1 MNPTQYPVVLLH
13 GLACD
18 AYLWETPKEHLE
30 RAGFE
35 IYQPLMRN
43 QDSISKMA
51 EFVLE
56 EVEGEFILGG
66 LSMGGYV
73 SFEIWRQA
81 PERVKAMI
89 LCDTRHRLD
98 NPDRAKA
105 REQTMRL
112 VEKEKFN
119 QMAKLFHGMLTTPD
133 YLHDV
138 EKSEN
143 VMSMI
148 YRTSPE
154 EYLRQQTAIFNRPDS
169 TETLATIY
177 CPTLILSGELDQ
189 ITPPAVHQEMA
200 SKISGA
206 QLEIIS
212 GAGHL
217 STLEAGDKVGS
228 LICNWILGLA
238 E

>member
-1 MNPTQYPVVLLH
+1 MNPEQYPVVLLH

-18 AYLWETPKEHLE
+18 PYLWETTEGHLQ

-35 IYQPLMRN
+35 AHQPLVRN
-43 QDSISKMA
+43 QDSIAKMA

-81 PERVKAMI
+81 PERVKALI
-89 LCDTRHRLD
+89 LCDTKHRLD
-98 NPDRAKA
+98 TPERVKA

-112 VEKEKFN
+112 VEKGKFD
-119 QMAKLFHGMLTTPD
+119 QMASLFHGMLTAPD
-133 YLHDV
+133 YLNDV
-138 EKSEN
+138 QKSEKL
-143 VMSMI
+143 MAMI

-169 TETLATIY
+169 TETLATID
-177 CPTLILSGELDQ
+177 CPTLILCGELDQ
-189 ITPPAVHQEMA
+189 ITTPAIHQEMA
-200 SKISGA
+200 GKIPRS

-217 STLEAGDKVGS
+217 STLEAGDKVGP
-228 LICNWILGLA
+228 LICSWLLGLA
-238 E
+238 D

>member
-1 MNPTQYPVVLLH
+1 MNPKQYHVVLLH

-18 AYLWETPKEHLE
+18 PYLWETTEGHLQ

-35 IYQPLMRN
+35 LHQPLMRN
-43 QDSISKMA
+43 QDSIFKMA

-81 PERVKAMI
+81 PERVKALI
-89 LCDTRHRLD
+89 LCDTKHRLD
-98 NPDRAKA
+98 TPERVKA

-112 VEKEKFN
+112 VEKGKFD
-119 QMAKLFHGMLTTPD
+119 QMASLFHGMLTAPD
-133 YLHDV
+133 YLNDV
-138 EKSEN
+138 QKSEKL
-143 VMSMI
+143 MAMI

-169 TETLATIY
+169 TETLATID
-177 CPTLILSGELDQ
+177 CPTLILCGDLDQ
-189 ITPPAVHQEMA
+189 ITSPAIHQEMA
-200 SKISGA
+200 GKIPRS
-206 QLEIIS
+206 QLEIIP

-217 STLEAGDKVGS
+217 STLEAGDKVGPI
-228 LICNWILGLA
+228 ICNWILGLA
-238 E
+238 D

>member
-1 MNPTQYPVVLLH
+1 MNPKQSPVVLLH

-18 AYLWETPKEHLE
+18 PYLWETTEGHLQ

-35 IYQPLMRN
+35 VHQPLMRN
-43 QDSISKMA
+43 QDSIFKMA

-81 PERVKAMI
+81 PERVKALI
-89 LCDTRHRLD
+89 LCDTKHRLD
-98 NPDRAKA
+98 TPERVKA

-112 VEKEKFN
+112 VEKGKFD
-119 QMAKLFHGMLTTPD
+119 QMASLFHGMLTAPD
-133 YLHDV
+133 YLNDV
-138 EKSEN
+138 QKSEKL
-143 VMSMI
+143 MAMI

-169 TETLATIY
+169 TETLATID
-177 CPTLILSGELDQ
+177 CPTLILCGELDQ
-189 ITPPAVHQEMA
+189 ITTPAIHQEMA
-200 SKISGA
+200 AKIPRS

-217 STLEAGDKVGS
+217 STLEAGDKVGPI
-228 LICNWILGLA
+228 ICNWILGLA
-238 E
+238 D

>member
-1 MNPTQYPVVLLH
+1 MNPKQSPVVLLH

-18 AYLWETPKEHLE
+18 PYLWETTEGHLQ

-35 IYQPLMRN
+35 VHQPLMRN
-43 QDSISKMA
+43 QDSIFKMA

-81 PERVKAMI
+81 PERVKALI
-89 LCDTRHRLD
+89 LCDTKHRLD
-98 NPDRAKA
+98 TPERVKA

-112 VEKEKFN
+112 VEKGKFD
-119 QMAKLFHGMLTTPD
+119 QMASLFHGMLTAPD
-133 YLHDV
+133 YLNDV
-138 EKSEN
+138 QKSEKL
-143 VMSMI
+143 MAMI

-169 TETLATIY
+169 TETLATID
-177 CPTLILSGELDQ
+177 CPTLILCGELDQ
-189 ITPPAVHQEMA
+189 ITTPAIHQEMA
-200 SKISGA
+200 AKIPRS

-217 STLEAGDKVGS
+217 STLEAGDKVGP

-238 E
+238 D